1 MCVRVNVDSC
11 VCACECGL
19 MCECGLVREC
29 GLMCVCVNVDL
40 CLRVRVNADSCM
52 CVKFREI
59 LRLRHTKHLFFQ
71 HSPTFF
77 FPNSSITSLHI
88 SPTTYKIQLPRHV
101 PLPFLP
107 FASRSK
113 PQLIIREIF
122 SLVPPRHSARKSK
135 AKVEQIKAQC
145 LRSEGYCRT
154 HVQPQSPSG

>member
-1 MCVRVNVDSC
+1 MCACGCGLMC
-11 VCACECGL
+11 VCACECRL
-19 MCECGLVREC
+19 LFEC

-52 CVKFREI
+52 CVKVREI
-59 LRLRHTKHLFFQ
+59 LRLRHIKHLFFNIPQ
-71 HSPTFF
+71 HSFS
-77 FPNSSITSLHI
+77 PNSSIKSLHT